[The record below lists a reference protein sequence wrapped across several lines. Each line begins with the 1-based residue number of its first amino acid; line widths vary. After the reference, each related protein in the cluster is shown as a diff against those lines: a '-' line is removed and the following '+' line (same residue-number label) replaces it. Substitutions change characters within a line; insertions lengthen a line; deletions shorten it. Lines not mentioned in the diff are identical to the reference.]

1 METMTVK
8 PLNHDDA
15 LAHAMSAVQRP
26 PWLQLDGELTPT
38 QRIFETVCLAYL
50 DARLGIPMAPGP
62 TAAAENHAWKPGD
75 EAAFKILTVSGDGE
89 TAWVRVG
96 LQNVLVST
104 VHLQR
109 PSGGRP

>member
-1 METMTVK
+1 METMTAK
-8 PLNHDDA
+8 PLNHDAA
-15 LAHAMSAVQRP
+15 LAHAMSAVQRLP
-26 PWLQLDGELTPT
+26 RLQFDGKLTPT
-38 QRIFETVCLAYL
+38 QRIFETACLAYL
-50 DARLGIPMAPGP
+50 DARLGIPVASEP
-62 TAAAENHAWKPGD
+62 TAAENHAWKPGD
-75 EAAFKILTVSGDGE
+75 EAAFKILTVSGDSE